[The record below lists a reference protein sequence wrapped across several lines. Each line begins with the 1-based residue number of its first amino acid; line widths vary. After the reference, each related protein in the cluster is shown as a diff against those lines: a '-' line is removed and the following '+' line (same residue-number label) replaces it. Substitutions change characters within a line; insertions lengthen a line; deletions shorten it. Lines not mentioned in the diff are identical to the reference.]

1 MHIFEEVY
9 CIKEYKAKMLNN
21 EKLVTNPALHSF
33 ISSTIEVT
41 LATLDVNGAEID
53 AYVCESESP
62 ASDCFKAPQSFAVL
76 LPKVLLNQVLPII
89 CCIHNRIRALSIYGL
104 CPSK

>member
-33 ISSTIEVT
+33 ISSIIEVM

-53 AYVCESESP
+53 AYVCESERP
-62 ASDCFKAPQSFAVL
+62 ASDCFKAPQSFAPSPHIETT
-76 LPKVLLNQVLPII
+76 LPSPCWYDITIL
-89 CCIHNRIRALSIYGL
+89 ALSFGL
-104 CPSK
+104 ALA